1 VWGTHVVWGASV
13 IGYDANGTLLYGDQ
27 IDWGTVAADH
37 VVWGALDSTLSALDA
52 LDTLWSPVF

>member
-1 VWGTHVVWGASV
+1 V

-27 IDWGTVAADH
+27 IDWGTVAPDH

>member
-1 VWGTHVVWGASV
+1 V
-13 IGYDANGTLLYGDQ
+13 IGYDTNGTLLYGDQ
-27 IDWGTVAADH
+27 VDWRNVTADH